1 MNSNDFGAENTTAAS
16 SNPAKQVLAVLL
28 HTGKDEQIPTTLST
42 SYAEPPDNAVLLSAT
57 NVGRVSMSMPKTS
70 EKVGEIK
77 REFKKKS
84 SNNKLCSALTLGR
97 GAHER
102 QKQATLRAQPFFTLQ
117 FFLPCHRPQPCSTSP
132 LEMQNDRGR

>member
-16 SNPAKQVLAVLL
+16 SNPAKQALAVLL

-42 SYAEPPDNAVLLSAT
+42 SYAEPPDNAFLLSAT

-84 SNNKLCSALTLGR
+84 NNNKLCSALTLGEGGSR
-97 GAHER
+97 TPETSYAACAAILH
-102 QKQATLRAQPFFTLQ
+102 ASIFPP
-117 FFLPCHRPQPCSTSP
+117 LPSSP
-132 LEMQNDRGR
+132 ALFYLTT